1 MQYIILLI
9 KLDCSFIEITEVR
22 LRNQVGVTI
31 VLCASLCL
39 SKEQPGLDPRVGV
52 SVNSVAFP
60 VATTTLAKSAFS
72 EGSLS
77 TSPEKTTSSDAEYG
91 R

>member
-1 MQYIILLI
+1 MWAY
-9 KLDCSFIEITEVR
+9 FEITEVR

-31 VLCASLCL
+31 VLSASLWL
-39 SKEQPGLDPRVGV
+39 SEERPGLDPRVEE

-60 VATTTLAKSAFS
+60 MATTTLAKSAFS

-77 TSPEKTTSSDAEYG
+77 TSPKNTTSSYAKYG
-91 R
+91 Q